1 MKAEILK
8 LSKCKDEASFYRKY
22 PSESAFMKVHGK
34 AFKKLQLG
42 ETIKKAQGGYNIS
55 NQWRATN
62 PINTGTV
69 NSYDLSA
76 QWSKTL
82 PQADGGMKMLPRIES
97 PNLYN
102 QPIDQNNLMPMQS
115 IQGTPSG
122 GTGSGLGNLGGSMPY
137 LQAGTDIVQG
147 LSMLKGEK
155 NKVNQAK
162 QSSKVSQVQLDAAR
176 TRDIDANRMNRQLQ
190 VRPEDMQIQ
199 PNQLFPTYGV
209 GTNVL
214 QGKNGLQIGGEIQ
227 NTYAPNTLYDDGGY
241 EPLNDSNIVKRYQDG
256 GFMSAMTST
265 SGQNLLGNLSNR
277 IVNDGQGPNA
287 GSEIGG
293 GVGSAAGMLIGGP
306 LGAEV
311 GKIGGQLI
319 GGLIDSSG
327 RKIKNYNR
335 QTDQNIFMANQAQ
348 MDRSNSYMKE
358 GGWMN
363 PDYNPQL
370 ITKFGDIDVTDL
382 HNIAH
387 EGMDTLRTGGHIRQN
402 YMYPQDEF
410 AMGGELQ
417 VYKGE
422 AEPISQNKYLPEG
435 GETVMF
441 RGPSHADGGMPIQF
455 GKEGVE
461 VEGGEPAVKL
471 QDGGSAGNSPL
482 VVFGNLPIHK
492 SMIPLLGDEDAKG
505 KKFKNYVND
514 LSKKEEKMN
523 KILNTSTE
531 KVNDLSVGTSISKL
545 ELNSY
550 QANILGANMH
560 LKELAEKKKNAGL
573 LQQAIND
580 TAEENGWVAD
590 NLAKGEIKKAK
601 FGGKFTAQDGKKFK
615 TIGINPGSIDYNPIA
630 PDYNKDYWNSAENY
644 KKNWIPKVESAFANP
659 EQAKSIISQIENYSG
674 QDNADVKTA
683 LAKGNNLS
691 EKIAIAKRLGT
702 DQKIGPYHQLLS
714 EILSPTNNPGMA
726 NPPLFNIEDQPIDA
740 QFAPIT
746 DDAIKQKQK
755 FPWMDA
761 INGIIPYARPNYQLD
776 RPDLSPEM
784 MAMGFNNQEPVQA
797 RTVQPQLSS
806 PYDISYQDILNKNQ
820 GDFRAMSRMSQNN
833 PAFLSQLASQKYGAN
848 QQVLGEQF
856 RANQAEKDKV
866 YGENRNLL
874 NQSQL
879 QNLQILD
886 QQYQRQDA
894 AKSKTKEE
902 AINIA
907 KSISD
912 KMAKYKEEQ
921 MISNLEQNRYNYRFD
936 NNGRAINMNQL
947 AQWNMAGN
955 MSTPSSTH
963 GELAPGLED
972 YYDLYGRRIGTKA
985 IPKEQQLKNG
995 KKLSARNGAI
1005 VKALKNIK

>member
-1 MKAEILK
+1 MKAQILK
-8 LSKCKDEASFYRKY
+8 MAGVKDEKSFYKKF
-22 PSESAFMKVHGK
+22 PSEAAFMKVHGK
-34 AFKKLQLG
+34 QFKKALLG

-62 PINTGTV
+62 PINSGTV
-69 NSYDLSA
+69 NSFDLSN

-82 PQADGGMKMLPRIES
+82 PQADGGITTPTG
-97 PNLYN
+97 
-102 QPIDQNNLMPMQS
+102 IDM
-115 IQGTPSG
+115 
-122 GTGSGLGNLGGSMPY
+122 GGSMPY
-137 LQAGTDIVQG
+137 IQAGTDLIQG
-147 LSMLKGEK
+147 LSALKGEK
-155 NKVNQAK
+155 NAVNQAK
-162 QSSKVSQVQLDAAR
+162 QSALVSGVQLDAAR
-176 TRDIDANRMNRQLQ
+176 TRDIDANRMNKQLQ
-190 VRPEDMQIQ
+190 VRPEDMIIQ
-199 PNQLFPTYGV
+199 PNQLNNPYGV

-214 QGKNGLQIGGEIQ
+214 QGRNGLQIGGEIQ
-227 NTYAPNTLYDDGGY
+227 NTYAPNTLYNDLGF
-241 EPLNDSNIVKRYQDG
+241 EPLNDSNIVKKYQDG
-256 GFMSAMTST
+256 GFMDSLNKSQFGKDATSIQ
-265 SGQNLLGNLSNR
+265 GQNLLNNFSNK
-277 IVNDGQGPNA
+277 IINDGQGPNA

-293 GVGSAAGMLIGGP
+293 GVGMGIGTALGGP
-306 LGAEV
+306 LGGMA
-311 GKIGGQLI
+311 GKFIGEIG
-319 GGLIDSSG
+319 GGLIDQSG
-327 RKIKNYNR
+327 KKIKNYNR
-335 QTDQNIFMANQAQ
+335 QTDQNVFMANQAQ
-348 MDRSNSYMKE
+348 MNRSNAYMKE

-370 ITKFGDIDVTDL
+370 ITKFGDIDVTDM
-382 HNIAH
+382 HNIATQ
-387 EGMDTLRTGGHIRQN
+387 GMDTLRTGGNIRQN
-402 YMYPQDEF
+402 YMYLQDQF
-410 AMGGELQ
+410 ARGGELQ

-471 QDGGSAGNSPL
+471 QDSGSAGNSPL

-936 NNGRAINMNQL
+936 NNGRPINMNPL